1 MRIALY
7 VRVSR
12 EEMESSLI
20 NQKEYIKSLYP
31 NDEVVIYQD
40 FGISGTKISGRDGFI
55 QMLKDAGL
63 KQHFITKNKKKFVF
77 IADETK
83 KPLFDK
89 IVTKSVTRFARN
101 TDILA
106 IWKELE
112 QKGIYVHFTD
122 INKDTSSKTD
132 SLILNL
138 SLTLAQEE
146 SANISE
152 RTKFGN
158 KATAK
163 ANKIRNNSLYG
174 YNYIK
179 ETNSLVIKDDEAK
192 VVKRMFDLCIQGNGY
207 DKISQILA
215 EEGLL
220 NAKGKQFAIG
230 TIKNMIHNKKYCG
243 YNVRNQ
249 WQSKGLFTE
258 NHTYVRTKKE
268 EWIIQKNDR
277 IEPIVSEEIWNQAM
291 AEVNRR
297 LLHGNRGKHID
308 RRDTSNKLICDCC
321 GKNFYIC
328 HSKKIGSS
336 INSYP
341 YYICSTKKKKGKSEC
356 DNDNVQLRKVDI
368 FIDGLCKNYYKNI
381 KLSNKAKL
389 YKLQTDLKALK
400 SKSTITINNEIE
412 AIKQINNE
420 QEQQLDK
427 LVDNFLECSEVM
439 KKVIDKKIHNLEISI
454 QDNNNKI
461 LELER
466 SKNTIDND
474 KLEVEKSIRE
484 LKKEL
489 KKLDT
494 VELTR
499 EQLMEKISCIKVAKG
514 NNFIVEY
521 L

>member
-31 NDEVVIYQD
+31 NDEVIIYQD
-40 FGISGTKISGRDGFI
+40 FGISGTKISHREGFI
-55 QMLKDAGL
+55 QMLLDAGL
-63 KQHFITKNKKKFVF
+63 KQHFINKKKFVF
-77 IADETK
+77 VADDTK

-101 TDILA
+101 TDVLM
-106 IWKELE
+106 IWKELN
-112 QKGIYVHFTD
+112 QKGVTVLFQD
-122 INKDTSSKTD
+122 INKDTASPED

-138 SLTLAQEE
+138 LLTLSQEE
-146 SANISE
+146 SKNISE

-158 KATAK
+158 MATAK
-163 ANKIRNNSLYG
+163 ANKIRNNGLYG
-174 YNYIK
+174 YHYIK
-179 ETNSLVIKDDEAK
+179 ETNSLVINENEAK
-192 VVKRMFDLCIQGNGY
+192 VVRKMFDLCIKGYGY
-207 DKISQILA
+207 DRISQTLA
-215 EEGLL
+215 EEGILTV
-220 NAKGKQFAIG
+220 KGKPFAIS

-249 WQSKGLFTE
+249 WESRNLFSE
-258 NHTYVRTKKE
+258 NHSHCRTKKE
-268 EWIIQKNDR
+268 NWIIQKNDR
-277 IEPIVSEEIWNQAM
+277 IEPIISEEIWNKAM

-297 LLHGNRGKHID
+297 LLHGNSGKHID
-308 RRDTSNKLICDCC
+308 RRDTSDKLICDCC

-341 YYICSTKKKKGKSEC
+341 YFICSTKKKKGKSEC
-356 DNDNVQLRKVDI
+356 DNNNVQLRKVDD
-368 FIDGLCKNYYKNI
+368 FINDLCKNYYKNI
-381 KLSNKAKL
+381 RLSNKAKL
-389 YKLQTDLKALK
+389 YKLQAELKALK

-412 AIKQINNE
+412 AIKRMNSE
-420 QEQQLDK
+420 KEQQLDK
-427 LVDNFLECSEVM
+427 LIDNFLEGSEVM
-439 KKVIDKKIHNLEISI
+439 KRVIDKKIHNLEISI
-454 QDNNNKI
+454 QDNNSRI

-466 SKNTIDND
+466 SKNTIDSD
-474 KLEVEKSIRE
+474 KLEVEKSIKE

-489 KKLDT
+489 TKLDT

-499 EQLMEKISCIKVAKG
+499 EQLMEKIRCIKVAKG

>member
-7 VRVSR
+7 VRVST
-12 EEMESSLI
+12 EEQESSI
-20 NQKEYIKSLYP
+20 VNQKEYIKSLYP
-31 NDEVVIYQD
+31 DDEVIIYQD
-40 FGISGTKISGRDGFI
+40 FGITGTKIGNRNSFI
-55 QMLKDAGL
+55 QMMKDAGL
-63 KQHFITKNKKKFVF
+63 KQHFITKKKFVF
-77 IADETK
+77 VADETK

-89 IVTKSVTRFARN
+89 IVTKSITRFARN
-101 TDILA
+101 TDVLM
-106 IWKELE
+106 IWKELN
-112 QKGIYVHFTD
+112 QKGVTVLFQD
-122 INKDTSSKTD
+122 INKDTASPED

-138 SLTLAQEE
+138 LLTLSQEE
-146 SANISE
+146 SKNISE

-163 ANKIRNNSLYG
+163 ANKIRNNSLFG
-174 YNYIK
+174 YHYIK
-179 ETNSLVIKDDEAK
+179 ETNSLVINEKEAE
-192 VVKRMFDLCIQGNGY
+192 VVRKMFNLCIKGYGY
-207 DKISQILA
+207 DRISQALTQEGILTS
-215 EEGLL
+215 
-220 NAKGKQFAIG
+220 KGKPFSIA

-249 WQSKGLFTE
+249 WESRNLFSE
-258 NHTYVRTKKE
+258 NHSHCRTQKE
-268 EWIIQKNDR
+268 NWIIQKNDR
-277 IEPIVSEEIWNQAM
+277 IEPIISEEVWNQAM

-297 LLHGNRGKHID
+297 LLHGNSGKHID
-308 RRDTSNKLICDCC
+308 RRDTSDKLICSCC

-341 YYICSTKKKKGKSEC
+341 YFICSTKKKKGKNVC
-356 DNDNVQLRKVDI
+356 DNDNVQLRKVDA
-368 FIDGLCKNYYKNI
+368 FIDDLCKNYYRNI
-381 KLSNKAKL
+381 RLSNKAKL
-389 YKLQTDLKALK
+389 YKLQADLKALK
-400 SKSTITINNEIE
+400 CKSTITINDEIE
-412 AIKQINNE
+412 DIKQINSE

-466 SKNTIDND
+466 SKNTIDSD

-489 KKLDT
+489 TKLDT

-499 EQLMEKISCIKVAKG
+499 EQLMEKVSCIKVAKG

>member
-7 VRVSR
+7 VRVST
-12 EEMESSLI
+12 EEQESSII

-31 NDEVVIYQD
+31 DDEIMIYQD
-40 FGISGTKISGRDGFI
+40 FGISGTKITGRDGFI
-55 QMLKDAGL
+55 QMMKDAGL
-63 KQHFITKNKKKFVF
+63 KQHFITKKKFVF
-77 IADETK
+77 LADENK
-83 KPLFDK
+83 EPLFDK

-101 TDILA
+101 TDILT
-106 IWKELE
+106 IWKELK
-112 QKGIYVHFTD
+112 QKNVYVHFTD
-122 INKDTSSKTD
+122 INKDTSSETD

-158 KATAK
+158 MATAK
-163 ANKIRNNSLYG
+163 ANKIRNNGLYG
-174 YNYIK
+174 YHYIK
-179 ETNSLVIKDDEAK
+179 ETNSLIINENEAE
-192 VVKRMFDLCIQGNGY
+192 VVRKMFDLCIKGYGY
-207 DKISQILA
+207 DRISQALE
-215 EEGLL
+215 EEGILT
-220 NAKGKQFAIG
+220 AKGKPFAIS

-249 WQSKGLFTE
+249 WESRNLFSE
-258 NHTYVRTKKE
+258 NHSHCRTKKE
-268 EWIIQKNDR
+268 NWIVQKNDR
-277 IEPIVSEEIWNQAM
+277 IEPIISEEVWNEAM

-297 LLHGNRGKHID
+297 LLHGNSGKHID
-308 RRDTSNKLICDCC
+308 RRDTSDKLICSCC

-341 YYICSTKKKKGKSEC
+341 YFICSTKKKKGKSVC
-356 DNDNVQLRKVDI
+356 DNDNVQLKKVDA
-368 FIDGLCKNYYKNI
+368 FIDDLCKNYYKNI
-381 KLSNKAKL
+381 RLSNKAKL
-389 YKLQTDLKALK
+389 YKLQAYLKALK
-400 SKSTITINNEIE
+400 CKSTITINDEIE
-412 AIKQINNE
+412 AIKQINSE
-420 QEQQLDK
+420 QEKQLDK
-427 LVDNFLECSEVM
+427 LVDNFLECSDVM
-439 KKVIDKKIHNLEISI
+439 KKVIDKKIHNLEVSI
-454 QDNNNKI
+454 QDNNDKI

-466 SKNTIDND
+466 SKSTIDSD
-474 KLEVEKSIRE
+474 KLEVEKSIRD

-499 EQLMEKISCIKVAKG
+499 EQLMEKINCIKVAKG

>member
-7 VRVSR
+7 VRVST
-12 EEMESSLI
+12 EEQESSII

-31 NDEVVIYQD
+31 DDEIMVYQD
-40 FGISGTKISGRDGFI
+40 FGISGTKITGREGFI
-55 QMLKDAGL
+55 QMMKDAGL
-63 KQHFITKNKKKFVF
+63 KQHFITKKKFVF
-77 IADETK
+77 LADENK
-83 KPLFDK
+83 EPLFDK

-101 TDILA
+101 TDILT

-112 QKGIYVHFTD
+112 QKNVYVHFTD

-158 KATAK
+158 MATAK
-163 ANKIRNNSLYG
+163 ANKIRNNGLYG
-174 YNYIK
+174 YHYIK
-179 ETNSLVIKDDEAK
+179 ETNSLIINENEAE
-192 VVKRMFDLCIQGNGY
+192 VVRKMFDLCIKGYGY
-207 DKISQILA
+207 DRISQALE
-215 EEGLL
+215 EEGILT
-220 NAKGKQFAIG
+220 AKGKPFAIS

-249 WQSKGLFTE
+249 WESRNLFSE
-258 NHTYVRTKKE
+258 NHSHCRTKKE
-268 EWIIQKNDR
+268 NWIIQKNDR
-277 IEPIVSEEIWNQAM
+277 IEPIISEEVWNEAM

-297 LLHGNRGKHID
+297 LLHGNSGKHID
-308 RRDTSNKLICDCC
+308 RRDTSDKLICSCC

-341 YYICSTKKKKGKSEC
+341 YFICSTKKKKGKSVC
-356 DNDNVQLRKVDI
+356 DNDNVQLKKVDA
-368 FIDGLCKNYYKNI
+368 FIDDLCKNYYKNI
-381 KLSNKAKL
+381 RLSNKAKL
-389 YKLQTDLKALK
+389 YKLQAYLKDLKC
-400 SKSTITINNEIE
+400 KSTITINNEIE
-412 AIKQINNE
+412 AIKQINSE

-427 LVDNFLECSEVM
+427 LVDNFLECSDVM
-439 KKVIDKKIHNLEISI
+439 KKVIDKKIHNLEVSI
-454 QDNNNKI
+454 QDNNDKI

-466 SKNTIDND
+466 SKSTIDSD
-474 KLEVEKSIRE
+474 KLEVEKSIRD

-499 EQLMEKISCIKVAKG
+499 EQLMEKINCIKVAKG

>member
-1 MRIALY
+1 MKIALY

-31 NDEVVIYQD
+31 NDEVLIYQD
-40 FGISGTKISGRDGFI
+40 FGISGTKISGRHGFI

-158 KATAK
+158 MATAK

-174 YNYIK
+174 YKYIK
-179 ETNSLVIKDDEAK
+179 ETNSLIIKDDEAK
-192 VVKRMFDLCIQGNGY
+192 VVKRIFDLCIEGNGY

-215 EEGLL
+215 EEGVL
-220 NAKGKQFAIG
+220 NSKGKQFAIA

-249 WQSKGLFTE
+249 WRSKGLFTE
-258 NHTYVRTKKE
+258 NHTYVRTKRE
-268 EWIIQKNDR
+268 DWIIQKNDR
-277 IEPIVSEEIWNQAM
+277 IEPIVSEEVWNKAM
-291 AEVNRR
+291 SEVNRR
-297 LLHGNRGKHID
+297 LLHGNSGKHIN
-308 RRDTSNKLICDCC
+308 RRDTSDKLICNCC

-328 HSKKIGSS
+328 HSKKIGSG

-341 YYICSTKKKKGKSEC
+341 YYICSTKKKKGKNEC
-356 DNDNVQLRKVDI
+356 DNDNVQLKKLDV
-368 FIDGLCKNYYKNI
+368 FINELCKNYYKNI
-381 KLSNKAKL
+381 RLSNKVKL
-389 YKLQTDLKALK
+389 YKLQADLKDLK
-400 SKSTITINNEIE
+400 SKSTNTINNEIE
-412 AIKQINNE
+412 AIRVKNFE
-420 QEQQLDK
+420 QEEQLDK
-427 LVDNFLECSEVM
+427 LIDNFLECSEVM
-439 KKVIDKKIHNLEISI
+439 KKVIDKKIHNLEVSI
-454 QDNNNKI
+454 QSNNNKI
-461 LELER
+461 IELER
-466 SKNTIDND
+466 SKNTIDSD
-474 KLEVEKSIRE
+474 KVELERSIRE

-489 KKLDT
+489 TKLDT

-499 EQLMEKISCIKVAKG
+499 EQLMEKISCIKVDRG

>member
-1 MRIALY
+1 M
-7 VRVSR
+7 
-12 EEMESSLI
+12 
-20 NQKEYIKSLYP
+20 
-31 NDEVVIYQD
+31 
-40 FGISGTKISGRDGFI
+40 
-55 QMLKDAGL
+55 
-63 KQHFITKNKKKFVF
+63 
-77 IADETK
+77 
-83 KPLFDK
+83 
-89 IVTKSVTRFARN
+89 
-101 TDILA
+101 
-106 IWKELE
+106 
-112 QKGIYVHFTD
+112 
-122 INKDTSSKTD
+122 
-132 SLILNL
+132 
-138 SLTLAQEE
+138 TLAQEE

-158 KATAK
+158 MATAK
-163 ANKIRNNSLYG
+163 ANKVRNNSLYG
-174 YNYIK
+174 YTYIK

-192 VVKRMFDLCIQGNGY
+192 VVRRIFDLCIQGNGY
-207 DKISQILA
+207 DKISQILL
-215 EEGLL
+215 EEGVL
-220 NAKGKQFAIG
+220 NSKGKPFAMG

-258 NHTYVRTKKE
+258 NHTHVRTKKE
-268 EWIIQKNDR
+268 YWIIQKNDR
-277 IEPIVSEEIWNQAM
+277 IESIINEEMWNKAM

-297 LLHGNRGKHID
+297 LLHGNSGKHID
-308 RRDTSNKLICDCC
+308 RRDTSDKLICDCC

-341 YYICSTKKKKGKSEC
+341 YFICSTKKKKGKNVC
-356 DNDNVQLRKVDI
+356 DNDNVQLRKVDA
-368 FIDGLCKNYYKNI
+368 FIDDLCKNYYRNI
-381 KLSNKAKL
+381 RLSNKAKL
-389 YKLQTDLKALK
+389 YKLQADLKALK
-400 SKSTITINNEIE
+400 CKSTITINDEIE
-412 AIKQINNE
+412 DIKEINSE

-466 SKNTIDND
+466 SKNTIDSD

-484 LKKEL
+484 LKKEIT
-489 KKLDT
+489 KLDT

-499 EQLMEKISCIKVAKG
+499 EQLMEKVSCIKVAKG